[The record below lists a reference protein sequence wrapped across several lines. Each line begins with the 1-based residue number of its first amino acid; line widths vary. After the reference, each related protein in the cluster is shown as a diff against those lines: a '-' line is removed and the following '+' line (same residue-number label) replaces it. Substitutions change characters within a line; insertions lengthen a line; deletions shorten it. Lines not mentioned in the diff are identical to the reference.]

1 MCFKEKRRVD
11 MDKKTMVNMPLS
23 PLQIAAGAELLLR
36 TDTGGVNAKAAMW
49 IRSEDQPEWRLLLG
63 IQGLKKQG
71 PRAIYTRLQFFL
83 KKKPPLDGVTLSDI
97 VLDDPGSLAL
107 QNMRMVIRTGTGIS
121 AIQLSNNMMN
131 GERLP
136 DAYIYRLL

>member
-1 MCFKEKRRVD
+1 
-11 MDKKTMVNMPLS
+11 MVNMPLS

-49 IRSEDQPEWRLLLG
+49 IRYEDQSEWRLLFG
-63 IQGLKKQG
+63 IRGLKKQG
-71 PRAIYTRLQFFL
+71 PRTRLTRLQFFL
-83 KKKPPLDGVTLSDI
+83 KKKPPIDGVTLSDI
-97 VLDDPGSLAL
+97 VLDEPGSLAL
-107 QNMRMVIRTGTGIS
+107 QNMRMVVRPGAGIS
-121 AIQLSNNMMN
+121 AVQLSNNMVN